1 MLVVKA
7 QGDDVTV
14 NLRVLVNC
22 MEKDVNQIYKQRTES
37 EIKRRRLLNRQL
49 DRRASGRLAAMP
61 T

>member
-49 DRRASGRLAAMP
+49 DRQASGRLAAMP